1 MPHPAYRPSFFYLNN
16 TWPVQYSNNQ
26 AREGTQNQHKTR
38 QVQQACFHK
47 PKNLSLVTDV
57 KKINFSLRMVKNWP
71 KHVGEFLGLLKQY
84 IYFNVLF
91 LIK

>member
-26 AREGTQNQHKTR
+26 AREGTQNQHKTQ

-47 PKNLSLVTDV
+47 PK
-57 KKINFSLRMVKNWP
+57 KFIFSNWHKENKYLP
-71 KHVGEFLGLLKQY
+71 EDG
-84 IYFNVLF
+84 
-91 LIK
+91 